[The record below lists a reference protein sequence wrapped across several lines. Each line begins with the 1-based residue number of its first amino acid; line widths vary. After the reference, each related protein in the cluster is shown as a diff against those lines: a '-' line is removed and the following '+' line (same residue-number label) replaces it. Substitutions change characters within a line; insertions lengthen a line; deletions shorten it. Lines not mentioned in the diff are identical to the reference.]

1 LDEYVVI
8 SKSFSIASKKLLI
21 RVTASKGQGYLFI
34 KAKKPKT
41 TAGKLEKVE
50 SGLFRLPI
58 VGNRQE
64 VTVTF

>member
-1 LDEYVVI
+1 MYKDL
-8 SKSFSIASKKLLI
+8 KTI
-21 RVTASKGQGYLFI
+21 RVTASEGQGYLFI

-58 VGNRQE
+58 VGSGQE